1 MTEKFTNPQMKTW
14 WTKRLL
20 SDDYHCAGRLSE
32 RQLKLAAEG
41 GFATIFS
48 LFTYPDET
56 NRTELYDSR
65 FDLPSTSQ
73 TSDALSMC
81 EDVHFEAILERGV
94 DWRTESTVFKVKE
107 LVESYQKPILLYCDN
122 SYASAFLLLAYH
134 AYVTSRRENDEP
146 AVSDRDVFRIGALL
160 GYDFG
165 GDPVLV
171 DLVSKL
177 TGNPRLSRTPS
188 PDTAVSNW
196 YDLYWIMKPVYKEF
210 FICGQFQSNHL
221 QRIAKVGLKV
231 LINCRTG
238 KPNPE
243 ETRQPEDVVLL
254 NISGRVDTKGDL
266 TNFFA
271 EEGPNIPFTLDT
283 WGQYADFMKNHPDL
297 GPIMV
302 HCKTGFRAGQL
313 AILAAAYKYDLSSKW
328 VLDRAA
334 ILGYKLA
341 SERYNKVLEEL
352 LEKNVNQD
360 D

>member
-1 MTEKFTNPQMKTW
+1 MTEKITNPELKTW

-20 SDDYHCAGRLSE
+20 SDNYHCAGRLSE
-32 RQLKLAAEG
+32 RQLKLAADGE
-41 GFATIFS
+41 FATIVS

-81 EDVHFEAILERGV
+81 EDIHFEAILERGV

-107 LVESYQKPILLYCDN
+107 LVESCQKPILLYCDN

-177 TGNPRLSRTPS
+177 TGNPRLSRTPY
-188 PDTAVSNW
+188 PEIAVSNW

-221 QRIAKVGLKV
+221 QRIAKVGFKL

-238 KPNPE
+238 KPKPE
-243 ETRQPEDVVLL
+243 ENQKPEEVALL

-266 TNFFA
+266 TNFLPKRVSKERPKTFIA
-271 EEGPNIPFTLDT
+271 KGSPFNFEFINPLEFGDVDGYDIETERRHVTKFLFSTLYTNIPF
-283 WGQYADFMKNHPDL
+283 
-297 GPIMV
+297 
-302 HCKTGFRAGQL
+302 
-313 AILAAAYKYDLSSKW
+313 SK
-328 VLDRAA
+328 
-334 ILGYKLA
+334 
-341 SERYNKVLEEL
+341 
-352 LEKNVNQD
+352 
-360 D
+360 